1 MHKIQGKH
9 IWLMYSE
16 KFIVDVGQ
24 AGWSMDSGGRD
35 LNTLLNTNQIT

>member
-1 MHKIQGKH
+1 
-9 IWLMYSE
+9 MYSE

-35 LNTLLNTNQIT
+35 LNIVLNTNQIT

>member
-1 MHKIQGKH
+1 
-9 IWLMYSE
+9 MYSA

-24 AGWSMDSGGRD
+24 AGWSTDSRGRD